1 MTDKGGNVK
10 WMHALLNSHSDG
22 IGSHSMSSTLVH
34 VGFRSTTKFGE
45 ALELL
50 RKIIVTVIE
59 VRLTVFRGTVPNV
72 TTEFFLPLFPLL
84 LGSSLGIELLRMGMT
99 LGEVEA
105 NKMMGIQNQV
115 VLIFNEC
122 QQRLSQILCPGSLE
136 IHLVGLVLQWS
147 ISKPRLLIQTRAIIF
162 AIPTHV
168 TLVHVHVGVLHL
180 PAKRQVATKTPHNNG
195 SAIFG
200 IFVWLEIAASDGFLD
215 GFVVIFDELRDVDS
229 GTERG
234 IFLLDILPVGNCY
247 TMELLLAVEV
257 KIVLVSNSLLC

>member
-1 MTDKGGNVK
+1 MTDKSGNVK

-34 VGFRSTTKFGE
+34 VSFRSTTKSGE

-59 VRLTVFRGTVPNV
+59 VRLPVFRGTVPNV
-72 TTEFFLPLFPLL
+72 TTKFFLPLFPLL
-84 LGSSLGIELLRMGMT
+84 LGSSLGIELLCMGMT

-115 VLIFNEC
+115 VLIFNER
-122 QQRLSQILCPGSLE
+122 QQCLSQILRPGSLE
-136 IHLVGLVLQWS
+136 IHLVGLVLRWS
-147 ISKPRLLIQTRAIIF
+147 ISKPCLLIQTRAIIF
-162 AIPTHV
+162 TIPTHV
-168 TLVHVHVGVLHL
+168 TLIHVHVGVLHL
-180 PAKRQVATKTPHNNG
+180 PTKRQVATKTPHNNG

-200 IFVWLEIAASDGFLD
+200 IFVWLEIAVSDGFSD
-215 GFVVIFDELRDVDS
+215 GFVVIFDELRNVDS

-234 IFLLDILPVGNCY
+234 IFLLDILPVGDRY
-247 TMELLLAVEV
+247 AMELLLAVEV
-257 KIVLVSNSLLC
+257 KIVLVSDSLPR